1 MELGK
6 CGMRSGS
13 SGLFQN
19 HDIMAPSVSGWR
31 VGGRANNVLSQT
43 LGLQIRNNLERL
55 SMVPDN
61 KTLFF
66 KT

>member
-1 MELGK
+1 MEPGK

-19 HDIMAPSVSGWR
+19 PDIMAPSVSGWR

-43 LGLQIRNNLERL
+43 SGLQIRNNLEWL
-55 SMVPDN
+55 SMVPDS
-61 KTLFF
+61 KFFF